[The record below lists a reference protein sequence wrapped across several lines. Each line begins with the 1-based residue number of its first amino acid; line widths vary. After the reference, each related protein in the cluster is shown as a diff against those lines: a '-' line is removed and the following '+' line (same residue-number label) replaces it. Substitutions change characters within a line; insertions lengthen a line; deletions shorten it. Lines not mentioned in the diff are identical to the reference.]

1 MDHAFAHPGAAALF
15 EDHDLHLTGR
25 LEAALAAW
33 PGALLLVSHD
43 AAFADALCTRRWRI
57 EGERVHMA

>member
-1 MDHAFAHPGAAALF
+1 MDSGTTGRV
-15 EDHDLHLTGR
+15 DLPSIER
-25 LEAALAAW
+25 LEAALAEW

-57 EGERVHMA
+57 EGGRVHTA